1 MSMSEEEINAL
12 NDNLKQLNETMTLMV
27 ETMGSVTNQSR
38 LVGNEFK
45 KTHDAMKDHTES
57 SEDLTDSS
65 FKAKGAIDNLTAS
78 TNENNKRQVA
88 LNRLLQES
96 ARGLDDLVGA
106 VLSNTT
112 GFSKYSRTV
121 DTAGDAVFAFTKSF
135 GPLAALGGLLVKAF
149 SMLVSANL
157 EMRDGVVK
165 ATDEMFKMGGAGAY
179 SSREL
184 RNLARNSEVFYDNL
198 DALVKPIR
206 NMGSSIL
213 SLGGSAGD
221 AQKTFIGLSED
232 FHESGIL
239 MQFRKLGLT
248 QDDLLEEMGEYI
260 ALQSTAGIQL
270 NSRFKTEDQLK
281 KASLEYVVNLRE
293 LAALTGKNVEQIQE
307 EQKAAL
313 NREQL
318 QVRLFRM
325 QMEGQEMVERGTK
338 TGDEALQAEGERMLK
353 EVTATTNLIAETAS
367 KSPGLV
373 DGLVEYLAAGGVVA
387 GKESARMALLG
398 LPLDEISRQMYEGNA
413 EFGGELAN
421 IYRSSMQDLL
431 LSSRGEVLTLS
442 PEYRELMLRGP
453 KELAFIIATMGI
465 DFREAGEEFN
475 RKMRIAMDEAGIDT
489 DYLDDAAKLA
499 QAERAARQG
508 RDELVATMDGVLT
521 TAFNALTRVVNSV
534 SSGLRRLLNFL
545 PGAGEH
551 RREER
556 REQEEERREQV
567 RAGRFETA
575 RSQTREQN
583 ENLASEDRLTPEQE
597 EEQVNL
603 LVKEMI
609 EKELNDLNDL
619 KNTKISY
626 TPAVTARRQAEINQ
640 LQADLDLL
648 LPNDSAIDEDD
659 IPPDTSVVAATT
671 AGDTTTN
678 DQRNEEAII
687 ANIDKLETQAGARSY
702 TPAVTA
708 RFQEEINQ
716 LQEELR
722 QYRELQPDTQTPA
735 TRSMAQV
742 PTPELQPENTPVS
755 PQSTP
760 SPVIQTAQN
769 NAENKTVEGLDRM
782 TRDLSIRLDRVIA
795 LLDDSNDTQN
805 RLYRATI

>member
-12 NDNLKQLNETMTLMV
+12 NDNLKQLNETMILMV

-260 ALQSTAGIQL
+260 ALQSAAGIQL

-325 QMEGQEMVERGTK
+325 QMEGQEMVERGKDTK
-338 TGDEALQAEGERMLK
+338 DEALQAEGERMLK

-465 DFREAGEEFN
+465 DFQEAGEEFN
-475 RKMRIAMDEAGIDT
+475 RKMREAMEAAGIDT

-556 REQEEERREQV
+556 REQEEERREEV
-567 RAGRFETA
+567 REGRFETA
-575 RSQTREQN
+575 RLQIREQN

-609 EKELNDLNDL
+609 EKELNDL

-626 TPAVTARRQAEINQ
+626 TPAVTASRQAEINQ

-648 LPNDSAIDEDD
+648 LPTA
-659 IPPDTSVVAATT
+659 TSVVAATT

-678 DQRNEEAII
+678 DQRNEEVII

-742 PTPELQPENTPVS
+742 PTPELEPENTPVS